1 MYIPIPMNDE
11 HVAMDDTIRHLLARS
26 VALEDVR
33 GVLDLGADGLRN
45 TTVWK
50 QASAIGLPGITIP
63 EQYGGMG
70 GTPLDMFVGFRA
82 WGKVVH
88 PSPLFS
94 SIALAAPALVQ
105 AGSVAARKE
114 HLPGIASGEVLAALA
129 AYEDSAGWDLDRI
142 TTTATPSQDGA
153 YLLTGRKL
161 QVLDLTGADVVL
173 VVARADF
180 GIGLFA
186 ADRDDPGFTDEPL
199 TSFDLTRSLSHLE
212 LNRVP
217 ARLVSDE
224 HDCAPQLREAL
235 REAELCLV
243 ADCIGGAEA
252 ALDMAISYAKVREQF
267 GRPIGG
273 FQSIKHKLADLAV
286 TVEGMISSGWTAAEE
301 AEAGGKT
308 AYDDLLLAKIYC
320 TDAYYRV
327 ARANIHVHGG
337 IGFTWEHPAHLYFR
351 RAVANSMLLGDED
364 VDRSTLF
371 ARLVSRQAGEG
382 A

>member
-1 MYIPIPMNDE
+1 
-11 HVAMDDTIRHLLARS
+11 MDDTIRQLLTRS

-33 GVLDLGADGLRN
+33 GALELGADGLAN
-45 TTVWK
+45 TTAWK
-50 QASAIGLPGITIP
+50 QASAIGLTGITIP
-63 EQYGGMG
+63 EEYGGMG

-94 SIALAAPALVQ
+94 AVALAAPALTR
-105 AGSVAARKE
+105 AGSVAAKKE

-129 AYEDSAGWDLDRI
+129 VSEESAGWDLDRI
-142 TTTATPSQDGA
+142 ATTATQTDSGT

-161 QVLDLTGADVVL
+161 HVLDLTGADLVL

-186 ADRDDPGFTDEPL
+186 VDRDDAGFTDEPL

-212 LNRVP
+212 MNRVP
-217 ARLVSDE
+217 ASLVSDE
-224 HDCAPQLREAL
+224 NDCAPQLMAAL
-235 REAELCLV
+235 RDADLCLV

-301 AEAGGKT
+301 AEAGRES
-308 AYDDLLLAKIYC
+308 AYNDLLLAKIYC
-320 TDAYYRV
+320 TDAYYKV

-351 RAVANSMLLGDED
+351 RAVANTMLLGDQD
-364 VDRSTLF
+364 VDRSNLF
-371 ARLVSRQAGEG
+371 ARLVTAHAGEG